1 MSEAVINDALARMN
15 EPEVKDRLKATTQE
29 ALDLGVSNLTGATGE
44 FSSPGSTFY
53 ADSYFGIRSS
63 PCYRSSTN
71 KIPVILPKLQ
81 VAGYR

>member
-44 FSSPGSTFY
+44 FSSPGSTFC
-53 ADSYFGIRSS
+53 ADSYFSNRSTTRY
-63 PCYRSSTN
+63 CSST
-71 KIPVILPKLQ
+71 
-81 VAGYR
+81 

>member
-44 FSSPGSTFY
+44 FSRHQNLHCNSVKRVYYKHTFF
-53 ADSYFGIRSS
+53 SGM
-63 PCYRSSTN
+63 
-71 KIPVILPKLQ
+71 IPSF
-81 VAGYR
+81 